1 MYNIYRVLAQ
11 SKKGDIVMDL
21 LKKLFPLSFKLKDIT
36 ALVIAIIIYVVADV
50 VVGVIVGLL
59 WWAPIVGLL
68 ISAIASLVGLYT
80 LIGIVLA
87 ILEFCGVL
95 KEA

>member
-36 ALVIAIIIYVVADV
+36 ALVIR
-50 VVGVIVGLL
+50 
-59 WWAPIVGLL
+59 LL
-68 ISAIASLVGLYT
+68 ISITGCKQ
-80 LIGIVLA
+80 ILA
-87 ILEFCGVL
+87 R
-95 KEA
+95 KH